1 MSMLDIYERTNSFK
15 DAGEIFTP
23 EVFEADRFVRSE
35 LEKPINLK
43 RDHLLERL
51 ATQLQT
57 RPIVEIAALI
67 RNLTYGDMIDLAEG
81 IWNAQP
87 TGSAITKENLP
98 NLLYQWSTTSA
109 SRRAPVLSREWGN
122 PGESEHQRA
131 W

>member
-1 MSMLDIYERTNSFK
+1 MVEVYERANGFR
-15 DAGEIFTP
+15 DAPEIFNS
-23 EVFEADRFVRSE
+23 EVFGADPSAGDGFG
-35 LEKPINLK
+35 KPSNLK

-109 SRRAPVLSREWGN
+109 SRRAPSLSREWGN
-122 PGESEHQRA
+122 PGESEHQKA